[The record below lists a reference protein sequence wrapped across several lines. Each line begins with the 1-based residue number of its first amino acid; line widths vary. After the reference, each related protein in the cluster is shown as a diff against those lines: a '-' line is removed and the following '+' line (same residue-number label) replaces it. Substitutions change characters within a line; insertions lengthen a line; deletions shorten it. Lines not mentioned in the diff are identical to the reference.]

1 VKFWITQTLNGATF
15 AALLFLLASGFTLIF
30 GLLRVVNL
38 AHGAYYLVGGYVGMT
53 VALKTHN
60 FLAAVVVGALAV
72 TVMGLFFE
80 RVLLRPL
87 RGQELPEVLL
97 TMGLAFLLGDLTLAI
112 WGGDPRRVEV
122 PTFLQGSLHWGTI
135 VYPYY
140 RLFVLA
146 LGAVI
151 ATLLWLLQQ
160 RTRVGAMIRAG
171 VDDRQMVSALGINI
185 DLVFAGVFALGSCLA
200 GVSGVVGGAF
210 LSLYPGADMDILL
223 FALVVVIIGGL
234 GTLQGAVVG
243 SLVVG
248 LLDTFG
254 KALFPELSYFTI
266 FAPMA
271 IILTIRPQGLFGRAL
286 P

>member
-1 VKFWITQTLNGATF
+1 MFWIVQTLNGATF

-38 AHGAYYLVGGYVGMT
+38 SHGAYYLVGGYVGLT
-53 VALKTHN
+53 VGLKTHN
-60 FLAAVVVGALAV
+60 FFVAIVIGAVAV
-72 TVMGLFFE
+72 TLLGLLFE

-97 TMGLAFLLGDLTLAI
+97 TMGLAFLMGDLALAI
-112 WGGDPRRVEV
+112 WGGDPRRIEV
-122 PTFLQGSLHWGTI
+122 PTFLQGSMHLGTLT
-135 VYPYY
+135 YPYY
-140 RLFVLA
+140 RLFVLG
-146 LGAVI
+146 LGAVVAI
-151 ATLLWLLQQ
+151 ALWLLQQ
-160 RTRVGAMIRAG
+160 RTRIGAMIRAG

-185 DLVFAGVFALGSCLA
+185 DLVFAGVFALGACLA
-200 GVSGVVGGAF
+200 GMSGVVGGAF

-234 GTLQGAVVG
+234 GTLEGAIVG
-243 SLVVG
+243 SLAVG

-254 KALFPELSYFTI
+254 KALFPGLSYFTI

-271 IILTIRPQGLFGRAL
+271 IILTLRPQGIFGRTAA
-286 P
+286 